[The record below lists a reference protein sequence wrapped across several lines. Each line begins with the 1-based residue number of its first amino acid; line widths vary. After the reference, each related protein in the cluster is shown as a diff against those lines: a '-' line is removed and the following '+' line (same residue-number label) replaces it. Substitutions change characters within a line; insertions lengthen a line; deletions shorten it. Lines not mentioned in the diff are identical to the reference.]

1 MPTKKK
7 LAPSQLK
14 YPQNMNLKKTR
25 AIGIETEILVNSTQ
39 SSLTPVKSQQVPAK
53 MKQQLKNTLFREYH
67 GDSGAV
73 EFTTMPVKLDS
84 LKKPAGKK
92 KLQEYFQ
99 ILQSYTTVSDNNGT
113 HIHMSILNDDHEEL
127 EANVLCIVKAFQ
139 GQMHKLLGR
148 NAHWAQAPGISNKAG
163 AKRYLGNIGS
173 RPPLGTRTTYQ
184 RQYLLI
190 TPTRKQTL
198 EMRGP
203 RGSNNYHEVMAWT
216 EFLENVI
223 NAANKESVQ
232 GLEFKSL
239 LEGPNLKA
247 YVKTLYGA
255 RAISRAQMNFKLNEE
270 NLSVCA

>member
-1 MPTKKK
+1 
-7 LAPSQLK
+7 
-14 YPQNMNLKKTR
+14 MNLKKTR
-25 AIGIETEILVNSTQ
+25 AIGIETEILIANTSN
-39 SSLTPVKSQQVPAK
+39 SLTPVVTAAVPAK
-53 MKQQLKNTLFREYH
+53 MKQQLKDTLFREYH
-67 GDSGAV
+67 GDSGAI
-73 EFTTMPVKLDS
+73 EFTTMPIKLES
-84 LKKPAGKK
+84 LKQGPGKK
-92 KLQEYFQ
+92 KLQNYFQ
-99 ILQSYTTVSDNNGT
+99 VLQNFTRVSDNNGT
-113 HIHMSILNDDHEEL
+113 HIHMSILDNDHTEL
-127 EANVLCIVKAFQ
+127 ESNVMCIIQAFSTQ
-139 GQMHKLLGR
+139 IHRLLGR
-148 NAHWAQAPGISNKAG
+148 EASWARAPGVANKTE
-163 AKRYLGNIGS
+163 AKRVLSNTAM
-173 RPPLGTRTTYQ
+173 RPRKDQLRTLYR
-184 RQYLLI
+184 RQYFLI
-190 TPTRKQTL
+190 TPTTKQTL